1 MIPSSATLRSLR
13 AKRQI
18 TIGEVAQFVKVTE
31 EVVAG
36 WEGGDDQPIGKG
48 QLSRLAGLLNVP
60 EYALFDDTYEDDLPQ
75 VYDYRS
81 ASERTAKLDEE
92 AGRLISYLRDVQDY
106 VKFLSADDSVRAA
119 IGTKRLPS
127 LVDISAEQGAQA
139 FSANLGFH
147 QSHLKR
153 LPYVFT
159 AYEYLRR
166 QIEKSNIIVLQSSVK
181 DPALKGACLYDPEKI
196 APVVWVN
203 TYEQNHNSR
212 MFSLLHEV
220 GHVLS
225 GDSGISSTYE
235 IDNNKEAFC
244 NKFAANVLLPRREF
258 SDAVARL
265 GAGTDSNEVVNRL
278 AKLFVSSKHAIVIR
292 LVELGFAPRSFVA
305 NWLKQFEGVARP
317 DTVSPIA
324 IPAERDQGRTKL
336 AQFGF
341 RLAQFIE
348 AGLKAQLTS
357 PVEIFE
363 TIRLKP
369 KYLEDWLRA
378 ARERTSYLAEF
389 END

>member
-1 MIPSSATLRSLR
+1 MIPSSATLRALR
-13 AKRQI
+13 TKRRI
-18 TIGEVAQFVKVTE
+18 TIDEVARFVRVSEDVVT
-31 EVVAG
+31 G
-36 WEGGDDQPIGKG
+36 WEGGEDQPIGKG

-60 EYALFDDTYEDDLPQ
+60 EYALFDDTYEDDLPK
-75 VYDYRS
+75 VYDYR
-81 ASERTAKLDEE
+81 AANERTAKLDDE
-92 AGRLISYLRDVQDY
+92 AGGLISYLRDVQEY
-106 VKFLSADDSVRAA
+106 VKFLSADNLVSEN
-119 IGTKRLPS
+119 IKTKRLPS

-139 FSANLGFH
+139 FVANLGFH

-166 QIEKSNIIVLQSSVK
+166 QIEKTNIIVLQSSVK
-181 DPALKGACLYDPEKI
+181 DPSLKGACLYDPDNV

-258 SDAVARL
+258 AEAAASL
-265 GAGTDSNEVVNRL
+265 GYPLDSNEAVNRL
-278 AKLFVSSKHAIVIR
+278 SKLFVSSKHAIVIR
-292 LVELGFAPRSFVA
+292 LVELGFAPRSFIA
-305 NWLKQFEGVARP
+305 SWLKQFEGVARP
-317 DTVSPIA
+317 DSVSPIA

-348 AGLKAQLTS
+348 AGLSAQLTS
-357 PVEIFE
+357 SVEVFE